1 MSINFTLSP
10 STKFHSRCNEGLCVN
25 KHYFCTEFVIR
36 FTDTSAINK
45 TSTEVYQ
52 TLTKATSTTE
62 SISKTTDLY
71 HVPNIY
77 VFSLII
83 IFGAAIFIFPI
94 IFLIYRMVTLRMRL
108 RMLQFERRDENDRN
122 IAIYK
127 TAKSRI
133 SVNSL
138 TGTATR
144 TETGDINENNHEYE
158 DISCEQSQE
167 SRSHSEKST
176 SSSDSCKLDM
186 DYLSPVSH
194 LVP

>member
-10 STKFHSRCNEGLCVN
+10 STILHSRCNEDLCVN
-25 KHYFCTEFVIR
+25 KYYFCTAFVIR
-36 FTDTSAINK
+36 FTDTAAINK
-45 TSTEVYQ
+45 ISTEVYQ
-52 TLTKATSTTE
+52 TKATSTTE
-62 SISKTTDLY
+62 SISKTTYLY

-83 IFGAAIFIFPI
+83 ILGAAIFIFPI
-94 IFLIYRMVTLRMRL
+94 VFLIYRMVTLRMRL
-108 RMLQFERRDENDRN
+108 RMLQFERRDESDRN

-127 TAKSRI
+127 TTKSLI
-133 SVNSL
+133 SLNSI
-138 TGTATR
+138 TGRAAR
-144 TETGDINENNHEYE
+144 TETGDINEKNHEYE